1 MTGNREYKSDV
12 FSMLL
17 EDPEN
22 ALSLYN
28 AMNDSD
34 YTDPDMVEICTLDKG
49 ISLTVH
55 NDASFVLDMH
65 LSIYEHQS
73 TICPNMPVR
82 SLIYFTII
90 LQDMLK
96 NKNLYGRK
104 LIKIPT
110 PRFAVFYN
118 GEEAQP
124 EQYEL
129 RLSDAFEHPIEQPEI
144 ELVCTVYNINYGK
157 NRKLL
162 EKCPFLNEYMIFV
175 DYVREN
181 HRINGYEYLEHSIET
196 AIDRCINEDILRD
209 FLIEHRSEVV
219 KVVKLDYTFDRQLM
233 LEREDSRAE
242 GREEGRKEGR
252 EKGLKEGRKEGR
264 EEGRKEGRE
273 EGREEMANE
282 MTELAIHLINAGR
295 ANEIERCKD
304 SVYRNTLLKEFH
316 LIS

>member
-1 MTGNREYKSDV
+1 M
-12 FSMLL
+12 
-17 EDPEN
+17 
-22 ALSLYN
+22 
-28 AMNDSD
+28 
-34 YTDPDMVEICTLDKG
+34 
-49 ISLTVH
+49 
-55 NDASFVLDMH
+55 
-65 LSIYEHQS
+65 
-73 TICPNMPVR
+73 
-82 SLIYFTII
+82 
-90 LQDMLK
+90 
-96 NKNLYGRK
+96 
-104 LIKIPT
+104 
-110 PRFAVFYN
+110 
-118 GEEAQP
+118 
-124 EQYEL
+124 
-129 RLSDAFEHPIEQPEI
+129 
-144 ELVCTVYNINYGK
+144 
-157 NRKLL
+157 

-252 EKGLKEGRKEGR
+252 EEGREEGRK
-264 EEGRKEGRE
+264 EGRKEGRE

>member
-1 MTGNREYKSDV
+1 
-12 FSMLL
+12 
-17 EDPEN
+17 
-22 ALSLYN
+22 
-28 AMNDSD
+28 
-34 YTDPDMVEICTLDKG
+34 
-49 ISLTVH
+49 
-55 NDASFVLDMH
+55 
-65 LSIYEHQS
+65 
-73 TICPNMPVR
+73 
-82 SLIYFTII
+82 
-90 LQDMLK
+90 
-96 NKNLYGRK
+96 
-104 LIKIPT
+104 
-110 PRFAVFYN
+110 
-118 GEEAQP
+118 
-124 EQYEL
+124 
-129 RLSDAFEHPIEQPEI
+129 
-144 ELVCTVYNINYGK
+144 
-157 NRKLL
+157 
-162 EKCPFLNEYMIFV
+162 MIFV

-252 EKGLKEGRKEGR
+252 EKGLKEGR
-264 EEGRKEGRE
+264 EEGRKEGRKEGHEEGRE

>member
-1 MTGNREYKSDV
+1 
-12 FSMLL
+12 
-17 EDPEN
+17 
-22 ALSLYN
+22 
-28 AMNDSD
+28 
-34 YTDPDMVEICTLDKG
+34 
-49 ISLTVH
+49 
-55 NDASFVLDMH
+55 
-65 LSIYEHQS
+65 
-73 TICPNMPVR
+73 
-82 SLIYFTII
+82 
-90 LQDMLK
+90 
-96 NKNLYGRK
+96 
-104 LIKIPT
+104 
-110 PRFAVFYN
+110 
-118 GEEAQP
+118 
-124 EQYEL
+124 
-129 RLSDAFEHPIEQPEI
+129 
-144 ELVCTVYNINYGK
+144 
-157 NRKLL
+157 
-162 EKCPFLNEYMIFV
+162 MIFV

-252 EKGLKEGRKEGR
+252 LKGL
-264 EEGRKEGRE
+264 KEGRE

>member
-1 MTGNREYKSDV
+1 
-12 FSMLL
+12 
-17 EDPEN
+17 
-22 ALSLYN
+22 
-28 AMNDSD
+28 
-34 YTDPDMVEICTLDKG
+34 
-49 ISLTVH
+49 
-55 NDASFVLDMH
+55 
-65 LSIYEHQS
+65 
-73 TICPNMPVR
+73 
-82 SLIYFTII
+82 
-90 LQDMLK
+90 
-96 NKNLYGRK
+96 
-104 LIKIPT
+104 
-110 PRFAVFYN
+110 
-118 GEEAQP
+118 
-124 EQYEL
+124 
-129 RLSDAFEHPIEQPEI
+129 
-144 ELVCTVYNINYGK
+144 
-157 NRKLL
+157 
-162 EKCPFLNEYMIFV
+162 MIFV

-252 EKGLKEGRKEGR
+252 EKGLKEGR
-264 EEGRKEGRE
+264 EEGRKEGREEGCE

>member
-1 MTGNREYKSDV
+1 
-12 FSMLL
+12 
-17 EDPEN
+17 
-22 ALSLYN
+22 
-28 AMNDSD
+28 
-34 YTDPDMVEICTLDKG
+34 
-49 ISLTVH
+49 
-55 NDASFVLDMH
+55 
-65 LSIYEHQS
+65 
-73 TICPNMPVR
+73 
-82 SLIYFTII
+82 
-90 LQDMLK
+90 
-96 NKNLYGRK
+96 
-104 LIKIPT
+104 
-110 PRFAVFYN
+110 
-118 GEEAQP
+118 
-124 EQYEL
+124 
-129 RLSDAFEHPIEQPEI
+129 
-144 ELVCTVYNINYGK
+144 
-157 NRKLL
+157 
-162 EKCPFLNEYMIFV
+162 MIFV

-252 EKGLKEGRKEGR
+252 EKGLKEGR
-264 EEGRKEGRE
+264 EEGRK